1 MGSGDVVV
9 CIDSTGNVALT
20 TNKVYIIVEVDPIV
34 VSKQGYRR
42 FRLLN
47 DSNFNGYYME
57 YRFVKLSDMREDS
70 INKIL
75 DDEDK

>member
-1 MGSGDVVV
+1 MESGDVVV
-9 CIDSTGNVALT
+9 CIDGSGNVALT
-20 TNKVYIIVEVDPIV
+20 TNKVYIIVEVDTII
-34 VSKQGYRR
+34 SRQGYRR
-42 FRLLN
+42 FYLLN

-57 YRFVKLSDMREDS
+57 YRFVKLSDIRENA